1 MDISNFGGAI
11 GLAGAG
17 SIFRHRERE
26 SLESGWA
33 SLNIH
38 FTGLQED
45 LIRGLLSDPDHA
57 KQVLNQF
64 TTSAADIVL
73 PIFRNSFMNG
83 YTSAFLF
90 LLGLS
95 IAAFILIA
103 LLIKDIRREK
113 GA

>member
-1 MDISNFGGAI
+1 MGGSI
-11 GLAGAG
+11 GLAVAG

-26 SLESGWA
+26 TLQSGLA

-38 FTGLQED
+38 LTGHQED
-45 LIRGLLSDPDHA
+45 LIRGLLSDPDPA

-64 TTSAADIVL
+64 TTSAADTVL

-83 YTSAFLF
+83 YTSAFWF

-95 IAAFILIA
+95 IAAFILIV
-103 LLIKDIRREK
+103 LIMKDIRRDKE
-113 GA
+113 ASRQ